1 MHDEERVS
9 IMIGPGSV
17 NTAHPAAVLPRRTV
31 TIVFGGHLM
40 SHYFSPVANIA
51 EM

>member
-9 IMIGPGSV
+9 TMIGPGSV
-17 NTAHPAAVLPRRTV
+17 NTAHLAVVLPQRTV
-31 TIVFGGHLM
+31 TIVFEGHLM
-40 SHYFSPVANIA
+40 RHYFSPVANIA